1 MSIVRFSEIDKAPKD
16 RLSARFPE
24 LRGAMALCPVS
35 TCEGKPWPVDTIVS
49 QLRVYHQWAEDA
61 ILRWLALEA
70 ECRMPAVSRKV
81 S

>member
-1 MSIVRFSEIDKAPKD
+1 MRFSEIDKAPKD

-35 TCEGKPWPVDTIVS
+35 SCEAKPWPVDTQVS
-49 QLRVYHQWAEDA
+49 HLRVFHQWAEDA

-70 ECRMPAVSRKV
+70 EMRFPVSARKA